1 MSSTPS
7 SFWQLSERLNR
18 YGTKVAAVALLL
30 IMAIVCCDIIF
41 RRFGLPVK
49 GAYDIVRI
57 LSVLALSCV
66 LPATTAAKS
75 HVSIDYFF
83 HKFNRANRRRIDI
96 VIHSILVF
104 VFCVAS
110 FQCVMAGWN
119 FYTSGEVSTTLRLP
133 IFWVPWVLALGLLLS
148 SFSSLRH
155 LLSRE

>member
-1 MSSTPS
+1 MSSTS
-7 SFWQLSERLNR
+7 FSFWNLTERLNC
-18 YGTKVAAVALLL
+18 YGTRIAAVSLLL
-30 IMAIVCCDIIF
+30 MMVIVCCDIVF

-96 VIHSILVF
+96 VIHSLLVF
-104 VFCVAS
+104 AFCVAA
-110 FQCVMAGWN
+110 FQCVVAGWN
-119 FYTSGEVSTTLRLP
+119 FYVSGEVSTTLRFP
-133 IFWVPWVLALGLLLS
+133 IFWVPWVLALGLVLS
-148 SFSSLRH
+148 AFSSLRH
-155 LLSRE
+155 LLARN